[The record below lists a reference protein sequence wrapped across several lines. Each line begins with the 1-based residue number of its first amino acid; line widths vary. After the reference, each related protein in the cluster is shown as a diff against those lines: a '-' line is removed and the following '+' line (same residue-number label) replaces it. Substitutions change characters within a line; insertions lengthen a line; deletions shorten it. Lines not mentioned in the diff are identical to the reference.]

1 MLLIVVQFN
10 SIYVYLYSQQLAMR
24 KPKLLSF
31 PSRIV
36 RVHFS
41 LCLSVT
47 NCLIELILP
56 LVLKRQNFLS
66 VCGDGGGGEGHDL
79 SGEHYFHEICVS
91 NLK

>member
-1 MLLIVVQFN
+1 MF
-10 SIYVYLYSQQLAMR
+10 IYPPSSLTQRAGRTAPFISQPNR
-24 KPKLLSF
+24 
-31 PSRIV
+31 

-66 VCGDGGGGEGHDL
+66 VCGGGSEGGGGHDL
-79 SGEHYFHEICVS
+79 FEGEALFS
-91 NLK
+91 